1 MKRNKV
7 KMIIVITVLFL
18 SIISTIFIVGCA
30 KDSSDNKYND
40 YGELNVDN
48 EISEEITEN
57 SLADSCQYTL
67 VTGYDSDGTC
77 YQLVGEDYESYDG
90 SVIRFGV
97 IKDNQWLIN
106 MTSDSPF
113 LDDKKCIYGYE
124 DADGIYKSEY
134 YKSLKQT
141 IEQKD
146 PALFDKF
153 GYAGNGCFYLESNSG
168 SKTDSLVE
176 KLSTIVFWNAETN
189 TSKLFNNTIMYDME
203 NYTTGN
209 DVILSVLTDHLFNIS
224 NDKFADM
231 NVQALNVSTLE
242 TKSLLNQMFDANS
255 NWDYK
260 VHQSSENL
268 FYVEKD
274 NSFYDTTGKKAFE
287 ITVDKVQ
294 EIGKFKNGQCE
305 LITQVESGS
314 KYSVMIDTKGNV
326 ISNEKIG

>member
-1 MKRNKV
+1 MKHNKI
-7 KMIIVITVLFL
+7 KMIIILAVLSA
-18 SIISTIFIVGCA
+18 SIISTIFIAGCS
-30 KDSSDNKYND
+30 KDSPSNKNND
-40 YGELNVDN
+40 YGEVYVDD
-48 EISEEITEN
+48 ETSEKSTEA

-67 VTGYDSDGTC
+67 VTGYDNDGTC

-97 IKDNQWLIN
+97 IKDNQWLVN
-106 MTSDSPF
+106 MTSDVPF
-113 LDDKKCIYGYE
+113 LDDNKCIYGYE
-124 DADGIYKSEY
+124 DADGNYKSEGY
-134 YKSLKQT
+134 RSLKQT
-141 IEQKD
+141 IEQRD
-146 PALFDKF
+146 PTLFDKF
-153 GYAGNGCFYLESNSG
+153 GYVGNGCFYFESNSG
-168 SKTDSLVE
+168 SKTDTLVE
-176 KLSTIVFWNAETN
+176 QLSTIIFWNAETN
-189 TSKLFNNTIMYDME
+189 KSKLFNNTIMYDME
-203 NYTTGN
+203 NYTVGN

-224 NDKFADM
+224 YDQFADM

-242 TKSLLNQMFDANS
+242 TKNLLTQNFDAYC

-260 VHQSSENL
+260 VYQSSENL

-326 ISNEKIG
+326 ISNEKIS